1 MKKRT
6 NLLIVSAIVLAL
18 IVGFVIG
25 LSVEYPRIDGRGVSG
40 TIGKVKNYRNTKAT
54 EADIELKN
62 DLVADT
68 AMLSAIRN
76 YMTFHYVKLVKWGEN
91 IDFALREALANEA
104 FKNQNASQISALDNY
119 GKLLAAARQNLLMTV
134 MICRSADEASPALL
148 RRSIIQANNSIAQ
161 VNYGSKKVISFID
174 ALDAFIQEKGTA
186 AHPELNKAHDL
197 LSINQVG
204 ASLLTNDKVV
214 LKYFDKKRLYSKDL
228 KSPGT
233 DTKEIVM
240 RDMESLAVADIET
253 LGFLDAEQLGMWDQE
268 KLGLLDVDNLG
279 GIGALD
285 SEQLAGLVISDSE
298 KLGGIELLDAE
309 QLGRIMDAENLGLK
323 DGENLGM
330 VADAEKLGIG
340 FFDAEKLGSLW
351 DAEKLGT
358 GFTDSEKLGTFMDKE
373 SLGIPGY
380 FE

>member
-25 LSVEYPRIDGRGVSG
+25 LSVEYPRIDEDGVSG

-62 DLVADT
+62 GLIADT

-76 YMTFHYVKLVKWGEN
+76 YMTFHYIKLVKWGEN
-91 IDFALREALANEA
+91 IDFAVKEARANEA
-104 FKNQNASQISALDNY
+104 FKNQSASQIAALDHY
-119 GKLLAAARQNLLMTV
+119 GKLLATARQNLLMTV

-148 RRSIIQANNSIAQ
+148 RRSIIQANNLITQ
-161 VNYGSKKVISFID
+161 VNYGNKKVISFID
-174 ALDAFIQEKGTA
+174 ALDAFIREKGTA
-186 AHPELNKAHDL
+186 AHPELNRAHDL

-233 DTKEIVM
+233 DIKEIVV
-240 RDMESLAVADIET
+240 RDMKSLAVADIET
-253 LGFLDAEQLGMWDQE
+253 LGFLDAEQLGMSWDQE
-268 KLGLLDVDNLG
+268 KLGFLDADNLG

-285 SEQLAGLVISDSE
+285 AEKLSGFVISDSE
-298 KLGGIELLDAE
+298 KLAGIECLDAE
-309 QLGRIMDAENLGLK
+309 QLGRIMDAEKLGAV
-323 DGENLGM
+323 N
-330 VADAEKLGIG
+330 DAEKLGG
-340 FFDAEKLGSLW
+340 FW
-351 DAEKLGT
+351 DGEKLGT
-358 GFTDSEKLGTFMDKE
+358 GYSDSEKLGTFMDTE
-373 SLGIPGY
+373 SLGVPGY
-380 FE
+380 WDYPDN